1 MNGRDRQAALL
12 ALVKGRQAKVA
23 GDAWLERVAGSR
35 ELGMIREIALWWR
48 RFQIEAQCRFT
59 SRMLKRLGR
68 YDAIV
73 AAYFDTNR
81 TSPFIEELGAD
92 FLAYVAESGEADCAR
107 QVARFERALLR
118 VREAPD
124 EITEICWDR
133 HPVGIIESLERHDP
147 LPPPETARYRMLVGG
162 PIDGLIECSRA

>member
-1 MNGRDRQAALL
+1 MNGRHRQAALL
-12 ALVKGRQAKVA
+12 ALVKGRQAVVA

-48 RFQIEAQCRFT
+48 RFQIETQCRFT

-68 YDAIV
+68 YDEIV

-81 TSPFIEELGAD
+81 TSPFIEELAAD
-92 FLAYVAESGEADCAR
+92 FLAYVAETSEADCVR

-118 VREAPD
+118 LREAPD

-133 HPVGIIESLERHDP
+133 HPVGVIESLEGHGP
-147 LPPPETARYRMLVGG
+147 LPPPETARYRMRVGA